1 MRRLPALLILISLSA
16 ATLRLGAVPPPKRPF
31 DAATDAWERG
41 DYATA
46 LTGYLQ
52 VLAAPGGD
60 AFFEPIAL
68 TTGELFET
76 RELTADGRAPRFSPD
91 NKYIAYESGLETS
104 RRTRIVRND
113 ASLALVADLPGV
125 SVTFS
130 STLNQVAYL
139 KIPENDEIRR
149 ASAAL
154 EQASLTAQNR
164 NQLTQM
170 LTWLIARHSVIV
182 TRDLRNGREMELPAQ
197 ELLKAG
203 LVFNADGRE
212 LYFLGAREAEPDRT
226 DIYTISENAPKPVL
240 VVEAGGF
247 KSAPIVDPA
256 GKVLIYVI
264 PGQNPLRRP
273 AEPGAGGAGE
283 AGRAG
288 AAGG

>member
-1 MRRLPALLILISLSA
+1 MSA
-16 ATLRLGAVPPPKRPF
+16 
-31 DAATDAWERG
+31 
-41 DYATA
+41 
-46 LTGYLQ
+46 
-52 VLAAPGGD
+52 
-60 AFFEPIAL
+60 
-68 TTGELFET
+68 
-76 RELTADGRAPRFSPD
+76 
-91 NKYIAYESGLETS
+91 
-104 RRTRIVRND
+104 
-113 ASLALVADLPGV
+113 
-125 SVTFS
+125 TFS

-170 LTWLIARHSVIV
+170 LTWLIARHSAIV

-197 ELLKAG
+197 ELLKTG

-240 VVEAGGF
+240 AVDAGGF

-264 PGQNPLRRP
+264 PARTRCGAPRP
-273 AEPGAGGAGE
+273 RAVRGAGGTGGA
-283 AGRAG
+283 AG
-288 AAGG
+288 AAERRTGRRRTRSGERASAVCDRGHRHASGVHDRRQRAVAV